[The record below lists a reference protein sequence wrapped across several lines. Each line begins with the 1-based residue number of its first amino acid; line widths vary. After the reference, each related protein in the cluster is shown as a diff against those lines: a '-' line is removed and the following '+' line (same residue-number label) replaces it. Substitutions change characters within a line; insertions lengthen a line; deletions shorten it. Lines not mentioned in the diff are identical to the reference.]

1 MYGLPQAGLL
11 ANLLLEKRLNK
22 QGYFQ
27 SKLVPGLWHHN
38 KRRIQFTLVV
48 DDFGVKYKR
57 KEDAEHLMSVL
68 QEHYTV
74 KADWAGTRYIGI
86 HLHWDYAQ
94 RQVHL
99 YMPGY
104 VKKAL
109 TQFHHVL
116 KKKQQQPF
124 PRTLIIYGAKQ

>member
-1 MYGLPQAGLL
+1 MYSLPQAGLL

-38 KRRIQFTLVV
+38 KQHIQFTLVV

-99 YMPGY
+99 YMRGY
-104 VKKAL
+104 IKKA
-109 TQFHHVL
+109 
-116 KKKQQQPF
+116 
-124 PRTLIIYGAKQ
+124 RT